1 MAATAGPTHK
11 GSENDAENK
20 MTTPAD
26 AYTRQQHAELVVQ
39 SAQKEREER
48 YATIFFTAL
57 MACVLCCF
65 AVALFATLF
74 LQ

>member
-1 MAATAGPTHK
+1 
-11 GSENDAENK
+11 

-26 AYTRQQHAELVVQ
+26 AYLHQQQVELVLQSVQ
-39 SAQKEREER
+39 KKREER

-65 AVALFATLF
+65 AVGVFATLF
-74 LQ
+74 MK